1 MTTKLVVPP
10 EPARLATQ
18 PPARLDRIVAWVL
31 LAGVLVMY
39 AAAAVV
45 GERETDLPHLRAAI
59 ASGEVT
65 EVRLSEGLDDGSRG
79 YIGVKVAWEQHG
91 VSHSTTVTQASGER
105 QARQARRGNAST
117 PVAVGDVADFLT
129 ADGQQVRV
137 AGTTQRPFGTS
148 TEVLGFTVPGGFFV
162 AQLVITCATLL
173 LIGAREPW
181 RATRWA
187 WAWLV
192 LLTPVGVPGF
202 LLLGGM
208 TGLLR
213 PKAPQR
219 RLTAGWALLLALLVF
234 TPEA

>member
-1 MTTKLVVPP
+1 MTTELVSS

-18 PPARLDRIVAWVL
+18 PPPRLDRIAAWVL
-31 LAGVLVMY
+31 LAGLLVMY
-39 AAAAVV
+39 AAAIAV
-45 GERETDLPHLRAAI
+45 GERETDLPHLREAI

-65 EVRLSEGLDDGSRG
+65 EVRLSEGLDDSSRG
-79 YIGVKVAWEQHG
+79 YVGVQIAWEQHG
-91 VSHSTTVTQASGER
+91 ISYSTTITQASGER
-105 QARQARRGNAST
+105 QARQARSGNAST

-129 ADGQQVRV
+129 TDGQQVRV
-137 AGTTQRPFGTS
+137 AGATDPPYGTS

-192 LLTPVGVPGF
+192 LLTPIGVPAF
-202 LLLGGM
+202 LVLGGS

-213 PKAPQR
+213 PRKPHR
-219 RLTAGWALLLALLVF
+219 RLTAGWAFLLALLIF
-234 TPEA
+234 TPGS